1 MKENNNDGF
10 ALPKKNIQ
18 YIIAGFVIMLLGYFL
33 MAGGGSDDP
42 NVFNPQMFSFRRM
55 VVAPVVILAGM
66 VFEIWAIMHV
76 GKKDREEQK

>member
-1 MKENNNDGF
+1 MQFF
-10 ALPKKNIQ
+10 A
-18 YIIAGFVIMLLGYFL
+18 YWRTDEGYT
-33 MAGGGSDDP
+33 GGSDDP

-55 VVAPVVILAGM
+55 VVAPVVILAGI